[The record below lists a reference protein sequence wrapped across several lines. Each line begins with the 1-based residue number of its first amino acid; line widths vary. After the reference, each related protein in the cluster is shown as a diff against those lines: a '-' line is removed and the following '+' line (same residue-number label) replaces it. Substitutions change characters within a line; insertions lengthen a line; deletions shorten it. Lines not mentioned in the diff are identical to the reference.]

1 MDSTYS
7 AFALRLRSNMP
18 IPGLT
23 ATREPCKSP
32 DIDVHLRSSP
42 FGNNQESSQI
52 DQLIYTSVYKD
63 ASGGPALRVWQIGE
77 SKYIRLDYYDGV
89 QFWLDRAGKNVW
101 AVWPDTSTLE
111 NVSTYLVGPVLG
123 LLLRFRGVVCLHASA
138 VALGDR
144 AVVFLGPEGA
154 GKSTTAAAL
163 AQRGHAVIADDV
175 VGLIEQDGH
184 FSVLPAYPHLSLW
197 PDSVTMLYGPDT
209 DLPTLSPDWGKQ
221 LLSLAANRLKF
232 EQRNLPLG
240 AIFILGE
247 RSSDS
252 RAPFVETTPHKEGLL
267 SMVMNSFATN
277 LLDQEMRA
285 HEFSFLGRVLSEV
298 PIWHLTPS
306 ADAARIPLLC
316 ERVEVACGSLW
327 RSSLRAPQ
335 AN

>member
-1 MDSTYS
+1 MNSMYS
-7 AFALRLRSNMP
+7 AFALRLRSNVP

-23 ATREPCKSP
+23 ATGEPCAPP
-32 DIDVHLRSSP
+32 DIDVHLGSSP
-42 FGNNQESSQI
+42 FGNNQESSQV
-52 DQLIYTSVYKD
+52 DQLIYTSAYTD
-63 ASGGPALRVWQIGE
+63 ASGGPALRVWQIGKSE
-77 SKYIRLDYYDGV
+77 YIRLDYYDGV
-89 QFWLDRAGKNVW
+89 QFWLDRTGKNVW

-138 VALGDR
+138 VTLGDR

-175 VGLIEQDGH
+175 VGLVEQHGR

-197 PDSVTMLYGPDT
+197 PDSVTMLYGPDKE
-209 DLPTLSPDWGKQ
+209 LPTLSPDWGKQ
-221 LLSLAANRLKF
+221 LLSLAENRLKF

-240 AIFILGE
+240 AIFILRE

-252 RAPFVETTPHKEGLL
+252 QVPFIESAPHREGLL
-267 SMVMNSFATN
+267 SMVINSFATN

-285 HEFSFLGRVLSEV
+285 HEFSLLGRVLSGV
-298 PIWHLTPS
+298 PFRYLKPS
-306 ADAARIPLLC
+306 AEATRIPLLC
-316 ERVEVACGSLW
+316 AQVEATCESLW

-335 AN
+335 TN

>member
-23 ATREPCKSP
+23 ATGEPCESP
-32 DIDVHLRSSP
+32 DIDVRLGSSP
-42 FGNNQESSQI
+42 FGNNQESSRA
-52 DQLIYTSVYKD
+52 DQLIYTSAYTD
-63 ASGGPALRVWQIGE
+63 ASGGPALRVWQIGKSE
-77 SKYIRLDYYDGV
+77 YIRLDYYDGV

-101 AVWPDTSTLE
+101 AAWPDTSTLE

-163 AQRGHAVIADDV
+163 AQRVHAVIADDV
-175 VGLIEQDGH
+175 VGLVEQDGR

-197 PDSVTMLYGPDT
+197 PDSVTMLYGPDKE
-209 DLPTLSPDWGKQ
+209 LPTLSPDWGKQ

-247 RSSDS
+247 RRSDS
-252 RAPFVETTPHKEGLL
+252 RAPFIESTSHKEGLL
-267 SMVMNSFATN
+267 SMVANSFATN

-285 HEFSFLGRVLSEV
+285 HEFSFFGRLLSEV
-298 PIWHLTPS
+298 PIWHLRPS

-316 ERVEVACGSLW
+316 ERVEIACESLW
-327 RSSLRAPQ
+327 HLSLRAPH

>member
-1 MDSTYS
+1 MNSTYS
-7 AFALRLRSNMP
+7 AFALRLRSNIP

-23 ATREPCKSP
+23 ATGEPCESP
-32 DIDVHLRSSP
+32 DIDVHLCCSP
-42 FGNNQESSQI
+42 FGTDQEPSRA
-52 DQLIYTSVYKD
+52 DQLIYTSSYTD
-63 ASGGPALRVWQIGE
+63 ASGEPALRVWQIGE

-89 QFWLDRAGKNVW
+89 QFWLDRTGKNAW

-111 NVSTYLVGPVLG
+111 NASTYLVGPVLG

-138 VALGDR
+138 VTLGDR

-175 VGLIEQDGH
+175 VALVEQDAR

-197 PDSVTMLYGPDT
+197 PDSVSMLYGPDKE
-209 DLPTLSPDWGKQ
+209 LPTLSPDWGKQ
-221 LLSLAANRLKF
+221 LLSLASNCLKF

-252 RAPFVETTPHKEGLL
+252 RAPLIESTPHREGLL
-267 SMVMNSFATN
+267 SMVANSFATN

-298 PIWHLTPS
+298 PIWHLRPS
-306 ADAARIPLLC
+306 ADTARIPLLC
-316 ERVEVACGSLW
+316 ERVEATCESLW

>member
-1 MDSTYS
+1 MNSTYS
-7 AFALRLRSNMP
+7 AFGLHLRSNIP

-23 ATREPCKSP
+23 AINELSESP
-32 DIDVHLRSSP
+32 DIEVHLCSSP
-42 FGNNQESSQI
+42 VGTNQGESKT
-52 DQLIYTSVYKD
+52 DHLIYTSAYTD
-63 ASGGPALRVWQIGE
+63 AAGEPALRVWQIGE
-77 SKYIRLDYYDGV
+77 SEYIRLDYYDGV
-89 QFWLDRAGKNVW
+89 QFWLDSTGENAW
-101 AVWPDTSTLE
+101 AVWPESSTLE

-138 VALGDR
+138 VTLGDR

-154 GKSTTAAAL
+154 GKSTTAASM

-175 VGLIEQDGH
+175 VGLVEQNGR

-197 PDSVTMLYGPDT
+197 PDSVKMLYGPDKA
-209 DLPTLSPDWGKQ
+209 LPTLSPDWGKQ

-252 RAPFVETTPHKEGLL
+252 RAPFIESMPHREGLL
-267 SMVMNSFATN
+267 SMVANSFATN
-277 LLDQEMRA
+277 LLDQDMRA
-285 HEFSFLGRVLSEV
+285 HEFSLLGRVLSEV
-298 PIWHLTPS
+298 PIRHLRPNT
-306 ADAARIPLLC
+306 DATHIQRLC
-316 ERVEVACGSLW
+316 EAVEVACESLW
-327 RSSLRAPQ
+327 SSSLRAPR